1 MTEYKKVFLDT
12 TPLIYFLDDDIHF
25 GLKTRQ
31 IFEEILYNDRLLLTS
46 VLTCMEYLVHPY
58 RTNNQA
64 KIKACADFLN
74 DCHIPVLSINLEIA
88 TRAAQIRAAY
98 KDFKSLDAL
107 QLATACVYGCDAFL
121 TNDKQLRQF
130 LSLIHI

>member
-98 KDFKSLDAL
+98 KDFKSLVPFRC
-107 QLATACVYGCDAFL
+107 T
-121 TNDKQLRQF
+121 RW
-130 LSLIHI
+130 S